1 MDKQAALERDYQT
14 KKLDYEEQEETCM
27 NQREKAM
34 SIIEEVEERSCHYLN
49 RAMVDIDI
57 MMKGYRRSEHMKE
70 EVMEVIHAREKEIA
84 RKLEQLDEDYISEL
98 KKLQD

>member
-1 MDKQAALERDYQT
+1 
-14 KKLDYEEQEETCM
+14 
-27 NQREKAM
+27 
-34 SIIEEVEERSCHYLN
+34 
-49 RAMVDIDI
+49 MVDIDI

-84 RKLEQLDEDYISEL
+84 RKLERLDEDYISEL